1 MSDMKN
7 MMPSLPTFLC
17 RWIDNHNWSIKDEP
31 SETVNLRNY
40 ISLRKIS
47 TFRTQSV
54 FGNYQPRNSSSLWKL
69 RKLSTFETQ
78 SAFRKYQPS
87 ELNQPSEISTFGT
100 QSVFGNY
107 QPRNSSSLRKLR
119 KLSTFETQSAFR
131 KYQPSELNQS
141 SEISSLLEFLLL
153 GFTSGQA
160 CYNGRKSL
168 LTRKAQIR
176 PNLENNKN

>member
-107 QPRNSSSLRKLR
+107 QRTQQAAFENFGNYQPSKLNQLSENINLRNSISLRK
-119 KLSTFETQSAFR
+119 
-131 KYQPSELNQS
+131 YQVSE
-141 SEISSLLEFLLL
+141 LEFLLL
-153 GFTSGQA
+153 
-160 CYNGRKSL
+160 
-168 LTRKAQIR
+168 TRHQNENEKKA
-176 PNLENNKN
+176 KKAAK